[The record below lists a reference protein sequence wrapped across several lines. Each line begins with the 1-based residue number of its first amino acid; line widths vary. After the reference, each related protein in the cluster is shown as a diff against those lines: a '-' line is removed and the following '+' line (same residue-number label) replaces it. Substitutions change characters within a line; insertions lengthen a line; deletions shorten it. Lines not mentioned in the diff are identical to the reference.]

1 MAMNVKGI
9 IFGGIGSLVGLIIG
23 NKVTDVL
30 NEHYNPELMAA
41 KQEEKD
47 CIMNAINHV
56 TQSSTDVDIV
66 DTTATEA
73 ETPG

>member
-9 IFGGIGSLVGLIIG
+9 IFGGIGSLVGLLIG
-23 NKVTDVL
+23 NKVTEVL
-30 NEHYNPELMAA
+30 NEHYNQELLDARE
-41 KQEEKD
+41 EEKQT
-47 CIMNAINHV
+47 ILNAV
-56 TQSSTDVDIV
+56 KTVYQGDTQSDII

>member
-1 MAMNVKGI
+1 MAMNVKGL
-9 IFGGIGSLVGLIIG
+9 IFGTIGSIVGLIIG

-47 CIMNAINHV
+47 CILNAINNV
-56 TQSSTDVDIV
+56 TTSNNSDIV
-66 DTTATEA
+66 DTTATE
-73 ETPG
+73 ETSS